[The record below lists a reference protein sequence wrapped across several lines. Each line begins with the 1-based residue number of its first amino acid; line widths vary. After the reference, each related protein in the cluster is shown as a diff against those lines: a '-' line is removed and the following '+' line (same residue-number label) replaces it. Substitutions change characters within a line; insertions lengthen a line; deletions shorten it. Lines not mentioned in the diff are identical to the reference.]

1 MSRQKTEEEFD
12 FLNANSTYYLTRMI
26 DGWYVVGNGE
36 ACSVA
41 SAKEGHAYIRE
52 LDSLQKVREI
62 AKKNKE

>member
-1 MSRQKTEEEFD
+1 
-12 FLNANSTYYLTRMI
+12 MI